1 MLSVYNSW
9 QSISGIAVAGS
20 GIGTFVFSPLTQFLM
35 DRYSWQGAFIILS
48 GILLNT
54 VVCGALFRPLVWQ
67 KKITK
72 RSSQKEFTDKNQQPD
87 SNVSISHLDRSHLV
101 RQPQFVFKAYLD
113 NGHCVYY
120 ETATNSVI
128 EFPTYLQEEFD
139 TIAVQIIADL
149 QHGGKTLREALA
161 ERNLL
166 HKFQVS
172 DGIIPT
178 RETAAVTNLNRE
190 EHASKL
196 EGDNSG
202 MGIQMVSVPQSV
214 SCPPSPSMPLAI
226 THPVSAS
233 QVAPPAENRLT
244 RECRNMRHITSL
256 PSPRSR
262 NSRQDR
268 FRLMCRKD
276 VFYKGSL
283 MRTGFMM
290 NSEYSAS
297 CPDLYLNAG
306 KRRETVSREKGSA
319 RREFWQG
326 FRQMMD
332 LSIFR
337 SVIFNY
343 FCLHCFFLYLTYD
356 VPYIYVPDKATS
368 SSSTTDTEASYLIS
382 IIGISSTVGQL
393 AMGYLG
399 DRSEINTLH
408 FYNAMTSIAG
418 IVTLFVPLLTS
429 FSLLAV
435 YCAAYGFFIS
445 ANYVL
450 TTIILVDLLGMERL
464 TNAFGFV
471 SLFEGLANLIGPPF
485 AGIVLMILVI

>member
-1 MLSVYNSW
+1 MF
-9 QSISGIAVAGS
+9 A
-20 GIGTFVFSPLTQFLM
+20 PLTEFLM
-35 DRYSWQGAFIILS
+35 ERYSWQGAFIILS

-67 KKITK
+67 KKPTK
-72 RSSQKEFTDKNQQPD
+72 RSSKSKFTGSNQQTD
-87 SNVSISHLDRSHLV
+87 SNVSISHFGRSRLV
-101 RQPQFVFKAYLD
+101 RHPQFVFKAYLD
-113 NGHCVYY
+113 NGNCLYY

-128 EFPTYLQEEFD
+128 EFPTFLQEEFESISLLLI
-139 TIAVQIIADL
+139 TDL

-166 HKFQVS
+166 HKFLVS
-172 DGIIPT
+172 NGTIPT
-178 RETAAVTNLNRE
+178 REAVAVMDFNRE
-190 EHASKL
+190 ERASKF
-196 EGDNSG
+196 EGDNSRKG
-202 MGIQMVSVPQSV
+202 FEMALALQSV
-214 SCPPSPSMPLAI
+214 SCPPSPPMPLAI
-226 THPVSAS
+226 THPAS
-233 QVAPPAENRLT
+233 TSSVTPPPERGLT
-244 RECRNMRHITSL
+244 REPHNMRHITSL
-256 PSPRSR
+256 PSPRSKD
-262 NSRQDR
+262 SRQDR

-283 MRTGFMM
+283 MRTRFMVS
-290 NSEYSAS
+290 SEYSAS
-297 CPDLYLNAG
+297 CPDLYLNVA
-306 KRRETVSREKGSA
+306 KRRETADGKKGSTLQ
-319 RREFWQG
+319 EFWQG
-326 FRQMMD
+326 IRRMMD

-343 FCLHCFFLYLTYD
+343 FCVHCFFLYLTYD

-368 SSSTTDTEASYLIS
+368 STATTEREASFLIA

-399 DRSEINTLH
+399 DRPEINTLH
-408 FYNAMTSIAG
+408 FYNAMTSVAG
-418 IVTLFVPLLTS
+418 IVTLFVPILTS

-445 ANYVL
+445 ANFVL

-471 SLFEGLANLIGPPF
+471 SLSEGLGNLIGPPL
-485 AGIVLMILVI
+485 AGILLLILVI

>member
-1 MLSVYNSW
+1 MEKYTW
-9 QSISGIAVAGS
+9 K
-20 GIGTFVFSPLTQFLM
+20 
-35 DRYSWQGAFIILS
+35 GAFIILS

-54 VVCGALFRPLVWQ
+54 IVCGALFRPLVLQ
-67 KKITK
+67 KKSKK
-72 RSSQKEFTDKNQQPD
+72 RSSQSNFTGNKQQPD
-87 SNVSISHLDRSHLV
+87 CNVSISNLDRSHLV
-101 RQPQFVFKAYLD
+101 RRPQFIFKAYLD
-113 NGHCVYY
+113 NGHCLYY

-139 TIAVQIIADL
+139 SIAVQLVADI

-172 DGIIPT
+172 NGTILT
-178 RETAAVTNLNRE
+178 REAVAVTDLNRE
-190 EHASKL
+190 QHASVF
-196 EGDNSG
+196 EGSNSG
-202 MGIQMVSVPQSV
+202 IESQVISVPQSV
-214 SCPPSPSMPLAI
+214 SCPPSPPMPLAI
-226 THPVSAS
+226 THPAS
-233 QVAPPAENRLT
+233 TSFVTHPAGISLT
-244 RECRNMRHITSL
+244 RESRNMRHITSL
-256 PSPRSR
+256 PSPRSKE
-262 NSRQDR
+262 SRQDR

-290 NSEYSAS
+290 NSKYSAS
-297 CPDLYLNAG
+297 CPDLYLNAS
-306 KRRETVSREKGSA
+306 KRRETGPRNKSSA
-319 RREFWQG
+319 RHEFWQG
-326 FRQMMD
+326 LRRMMD

-337 SVIFNY
+337 SVIFNF
-343 FCLHCFFLYLTYD
+343 FCVHCFFLYLTYD

-368 SSSTTDTEASYLIS
+368 TKETTDTEASFLIA

-399 DRSEINTLH
+399 DRPEINTLH
-408 FYNAMTSIAG
+408 FYNAMTSVAG

-445 ANYVL
+445 ANFVL
-450 TTIILVDLLGMERL
+450 TTIILVDLLGMDRL

-471 SLFEGLANLIGPPF
+471 SLSEGLGNLIGPPF
-485 AGIVLMILVI
+485 AGMLLMILVI